1 MWHGLIQTQT
11 NTWILMRSRSRTLRI
26 HLEARGQWQLGRLA
40 EPEMTVQ
47 EQLRAVLEEVEA
59 TQGTDAPKPLRAGV
73 KRIVCQV
80 MTEGDWEALTGRS

>member
-26 HLEARGQWQLGRLA
+26 HLEARGQWRLA

-47 EQLRAVLEEVEA
+47 EQLWSVLKEDEA

-73 KRIVCQV
+73 RRIVGQV
-80 MTEGDWEALTGRS
+80 MTEGGWEALTGRS